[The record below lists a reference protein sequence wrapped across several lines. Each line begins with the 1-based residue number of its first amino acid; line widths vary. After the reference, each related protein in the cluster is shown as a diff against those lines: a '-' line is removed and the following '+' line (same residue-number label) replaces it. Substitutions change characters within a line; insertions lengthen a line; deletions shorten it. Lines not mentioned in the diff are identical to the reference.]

1 MTAQTAAG
9 TPTGPRSSLQPDTL
23 VVGMQ
28 LPRQSS
34 PVTCGAA
41 SLVVAR
47 RLLER
52 MPLPAADDPVEGHD
66 FRTTEYATFGRTN
79 NPWEARVLRFPWPM
93 AMGTPPWGALAELRQ
108 VVRAEGLA
116 NLRYGLHQ
124 VRTGGAEQ
132 LAATL
137 GGTGVHE
144 PALLYVGT
152 RWMPRH
158 VVVVAEDA
166 AGRWVLYDPAAGS
179 VVEADVDELAA
190 GTQRAGGWS
199 VPWVVVGPRA

>member
-1 MTAQTAAG
+1 MTAQPADS
-9 TPTGPRSSLQPDTL
+9 TPTSPRAALQPDTL
-23 VVGMQ
+23 AVGMR

-52 MPLPAADDPVEGHD
+52 MPLPSADDLVEGQD
-66 FRTTEYATFGRTN
+66 FRTTEFATFGRTN
-79 NPWEARVLRFPWPM
+79 NPWEARALRFPWPM
-93 AMGTPPWGALAELRQ
+93 ALGTPPWGALAELRQ
-108 VVRAEGLA
+108 VVHTEGLGH
-116 NLRYGLHQ
+116 LRYGLRA

-132 LAATL
+132 LAGAL
-137 GGTGVHE
+137 AGTGTHE

-158 VVVVAEDA
+158 VAVVAEDA
-166 AGRWVLYDPAAGS
+166 AGRWALYDPAAGT

-190 GTQRAGGWS
+190 GIQRVGGWP
-199 VPWVVVGPRA
+199 VPWVVVGPRV